1 MKKQSKIIQIAFHCL
16 TNWLKIDHSMNRLI
30 CLILEREY
38 YLNVYTGRSQWDRP
52 THDAEEDTK
61 LPKKVQCLH
70 ILVKHAGSRKPSSWR
85 TENITRSK
93 EEARKILKGLIL
105 TDCIF

>member
-1 MKKQSKIIQIAFHCL
+1 MRADRKSTYL
-16 TNWLKIDHSMNRLI
+16 LLD
-30 CLILEREY
+30 REY

-52 THDAEEDTK
+52 IHDAEEDTK

-70 ILVKHAGSRKPSSWR
+70 ILVKHSKSRNPSSWR

-93 EEARKILKGLIL
+93 EEARKILKGWLFR
-105 TDCIF
+105 DYFFVSCSF